1 VGLVTQPLS
10 TLNPQLG
17 DPILDDGGHDRFSLI
32 ILEGFTPEK
41 GEFIPVG
48 TSVVESIVTG
58 APVKAL
64 CGKVWV
70 PSHNPEKYPLC
81 PTCKDEA
88 KKRGW
93 DVPA

>member
-1 VGLVTQPLS
+1 MTQPLS
-10 TLNPQLG
+10 VIEPSIA
-17 DPILDDGGHDRFSLI
+17 DPIVDEGDHDRFSHI
-32 ILEGFTPEK
+32 ILEGFTPNE
-41 GEFIPVG
+41 GDFIAVG

-70 PSHNPEKYPLC
+70 PSRNPEKYPIC

-93 DVPA
+93 DVPS

>member
-1 VGLVTQPLS
+1 MTTPLEV
-10 TLNPQLG
+10 LKPNLA
-17 DPILDDGGHDRFSLI
+17 DPILEEGDHERFSHI
-32 ILEGFTPEK
+32 ILEGFTPKK
-41 GEFIPVG
+41 GDFIPVG

-58 APVKAL
+58 APVTAL

-70 PSHNPEKYPLC
+70 PNRNPERFALC